1 MRGYDNRVSEDVG
14 GEAVAN
20 RQHPHH

>member
-1 MRGYDNRVSEDVG
+1 MIEDEKCAADVG

-20 RQHPHH
+20 RQDPHH